1 MHEFDHS
8 NYPPPL
14 PPPSPPP
21 HPHYTH
27 IHSGEEDI
35 ERYLDY
41 RLRGDSHDR
50 HGHVTWTLDHTRF
63 REREASLSDKVSYYH
78 TTNNLHSLFHS
89 ERESEVFFGMF
100 RSTNSF
106 LARSPP
112 LTVVNPD
119 SIPTDMGTGVHE
131 SQTNELTIIRV
142 MGGYVH
148 TYLQVSQYMY
158 VHTYLQVS
166 QYVHTYMQVSQY
178 MHTYIQVSQYM
189 HTYIHTC
196 TCRCHSMC

>member
-1 MHEFDHS
+1 MHELFDHS
-8 NYPPPL
+8 NYPPSTPHPPL
-14 PPPSPPP
+14 P

-50 HGHVTWTLDHTRF
+50 HGHVTWTLDHARF
-63 REREASLSDKVSYYH
+63 REREASHIRQSFILLYH
-78 TTNNLHSLFHS
+78 KLHSLFHS

-148 TYLQVSQYMY
+148 AYMY
-158 VHTYLQVS
+158 
-166 QYVHTYMQVSQY
+166 M
-178 MHTYIQVSQYM
+178 
-189 HTYIHTC
+189 
-196 TCRCHSMC
+196 CHSM